1 MRKIVLQ
8 RVDAVDIEKFPKG
21 WSLIGFWAQ
30 EELLYLALTPNS
42 RRRYEL
48 MKQKT
53 EDNTLISEMF
63 IKADHVRIEPL
74 NTALQGLIQYKITL
88 QNRPPSMQHVFNRWE
103 NYVYLALN
111 AYQYP
116 FIRTTGN
123 TNDEWLYLGPFRDRF
138 ALADALD
145 AVCKILRLPRCE
157 TGDWPCYRLEE
168 GSCAGWCRSLNE
180 EETNEEYSLD
190 KLDALLKESFLKPSD
205 GVLELLIQEKDK
217 YFNDLEFVKADLLS
231 DEIEIQAKYR
241 DWLQFLYVARQLSW
255 EDELV
260 QVQNGRLIKV
270 KTKERDYNFLPD
282 NTIYRDNERLAL
294 NLMDVDEARI
304 LYDHWMSQHQGK
316 ENV

>member
-1 MRKIVLQ
+1 MREIVLQ
-8 RVDAVDIEKFPKG
+8 RLDAVEVKKFPKG
-21 WSLIGFWAQ
+21 WSLIGFWAR

-48 MKQKT
+48 MKQKS
-53 EDNTLISEMF
+53 EDNSLISELF
-63 IKADHVRIEPL
+63 TKADHIRIEPL
-74 NTALQGLIQYKITL
+74 KSALQGLIQYKIIL
-88 QNRPPSMQHVFNRWE
+88 QDRPPSMQHVFNRWE

-111 AYQYP
+111 AYVYP
-116 FIRTTGN
+116 FIRTTGD

-138 ALADALD
+138 ALVDALD
-145 AVCKILRLPRCE
+145 TVCKILRLPRCE
-157 TGDWPCYRLEE
+157 TGDWPCYKLEE

-180 EETNEEYSLD
+180 AEAAEEYSLD

-205 GVLELLIQEKDK
+205 GVLEMLIHEKDK
-217 YFNDLEFVKADLLS
+217 YFNDLEFAKADLLS
-231 DEIEIQAKYR
+231 DEIEIQANYR

-255 EDELV
+255 EDEQV
-260 QVQNGRLIKV
+260 QVLNGRLVKV
-270 KTKERDYNFLPD
+270 KAKDREYNFLPD

-294 NLMDVDEARI
+294 NLADVDEARI